1 MFFASDLSSKLFA
14 AIFSLALTSAVMAA
28 TIIPASPAGLLA

>member
-1 MFFASDLSSKLFA
+1 MFFNSDTSNKLFA
-14 AIFSLALTSAVMAA
+14 AICSLVISAAVIAA